1 MGFAADQ
8 YDLVIAAN
16 VLHATS
22 DLRQALRHVR
32 RLLAPDG
39 VLCLLEVTKP
49 DRGVDL
55 TFGTTN
61 GWWRFNDLDLRDY
74 PLLSA
79 DRWPVLLEQE
89 HFMGP
94 EVIEGAP
101 MAVLLASAGK
111 TQTGNRS
118 PALTDRELDRER
130 PAIARPSDA
139 ATQDRILTAPPHL
152 RREAIEGYLRE
163 TLASVTGFA
172 PSAIEICQPVTE
184 LGVDSLMALE
194 MKNRVHAVMSVSLPI
209 VRFLE
214 GKNIEQLAA
223 ELDAALADN
232 RTQEITDRE
241 MLARVDVLS
250 EAEVDAA
257 LARFLGDAT

>member
-1 MGFAADQ
+1 M
-8 YDLVIAAN
+8 
-16 VLHATS
+16 
-22 DLRQALRHVR
+22 
-32 RLLAPDG
+32 
-39 VLCLLEVTKP
+39 
-49 DRGVDL
+49 
-55 TFGTTN
+55 
-61 GWWRFNDLDLRDY
+61 
-74 PLLSA
+74 
-79 DRWPVLLEQE
+79 
-89 HFMGP
+89 
-94 EVIEGAP
+94 
-101 MAVLLASAGK
+101 
-111 TQTGNRS
+111 
-118 PALTDRELDRER
+118 
-130 PAIARPSDA
+130 
-139 ATQDRILTAPPHL
+139 
-152 RREAIEGYLRE
+152 
-163 TLASVTGFA
+163 TGFA